1 MLALEYHNSYKNGN
15 SPYRHSSVSVVTIEK
30 ITAKE
35 EDKMNL
41 GAANAQ
47 LNKQLVQVKEAF
59 TDLSWHEISQQ
70 VLNKLLLIVVTA
82 LLFFLI
88 LWIGRII
95 INHLFLE
102 SDRHQLLKNK
112 NRLATIRALTL
123 NIYRYTCYFFFL
135 YAILSEIGVPVGTL
149 IAGAGIFS
157 IALGLGAQ
165 GFVSDLVNGFF
176 ILLEQQLDVGDTVK
190 LGQIKG
196 TVTALGIRTT
206 QVTSSDGTLNYIPNR
221 QITIVQ
227 NFSRNNMVA
236 NVDIYI
242 APSAKVDQVQEIV
255 EQVNGQLVEN
265 TPELQSQPVIIG
277 PTTVNS
283 QLVFRVSITVTSG
296 TQSQVTSKFLAAY
309 LKKLHAANV
318 PLSWEGRDHLEN

>member
-1 MLALEYHNSYKNGN
+1 M
-15 SPYRHSSVSVVTIEK
+15 I
-30 ITAKE
+30 I
-35 EDKMNL
+35 
-41 GAANAQ
+41 GAGNAQ
-47 LNKQLVQVKEAF
+47 LNKQLEQVKLAF
-59 TDLSWHEISQQ
+59 TDLSWHEISRQI
-70 VLNKLLLIVVTA
+70 LNKLLLIVITA

-88 LWIGRII
+88 LWIGRLI

-102 SDRHQLLKNK
+102 SNKHQLLKNK
-112 NRLATIRALTL
+112 NRLATIKTLML

-149 IAGAGIFS
+149 VAGAGIFS

-176 ILLEQQLDVGDTVK
+176 ILLEQQLDVGDTVQ

-227 NFSRNNMVA
+227 NFSRNNMVT
-236 NVDIYI
+236 NVDIHI
-242 APSAKVDQVQEIV
+242 SPSAKIEQIYQIV
-255 EQVNGQLVEN
+255 SQVNEKLVKD
-265 TPELQSQPVIIG
+265 TPELQDQPIIVG
-277 PTTVNS
+277 PVTVNA

-296 TQSQVTSKFLAAY
+296 TQSQVASKFLAAY
-309 LKKLHAANV
+309 LKELHAANV
-318 PLSWEGRDHLEN
+318 PLSWEGRDHYVN

>member
-1 MLALEYHNSYKNGN
+1 M
-15 SPYRHSSVSVVTIEK
+15 I
-30 ITAKE
+30 I
-35 EDKMNL
+35 
-41 GAANAQ
+41 GAGNAQ
-47 LNKQLVQVKEAF
+47 LNKQLEQVKLAF

-70 VLNKLLLIVVTA
+70 ILNKLLLIVITA

-88 LWIGRII
+88 LWIGRLI

-102 SDRHQLLKNK
+102 SNKHQLLKNK
-112 NRLATIRALTL
+112 NRLATIKTLTL

-149 IAGAGIFS
+149 VAGAGIFS

-176 ILLEQQLDVGDTVK
+176 ILLEQQLDVGDTVQ

-227 NFSRNNMVA
+227 NFSRNNMVT
-236 NVDIYI
+236 NVDIHI
-242 APSAKVDQVQEIV
+242 SPSAKIEQIYQIV
-255 EQVNGQLVEN
+255 SQVNEKLVKD
-265 TPELQSQPVIIG
+265 TPELQDQPIIVG
-277 PTTVNS
+277 PVTVNA

-296 TQSQVTSKFLAAY
+296 TQSQVASKFLAAY
-309 LKKLHAANV
+309 LKELHAANV
-318 PLSWEGRDHLEN
+318 PLSWEGRDHYVN